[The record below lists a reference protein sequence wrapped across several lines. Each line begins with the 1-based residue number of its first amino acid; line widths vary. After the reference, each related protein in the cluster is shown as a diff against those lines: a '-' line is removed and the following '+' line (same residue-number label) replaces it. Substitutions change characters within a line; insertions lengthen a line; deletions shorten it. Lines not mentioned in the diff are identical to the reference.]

1 MLAWI
6 DKRCRQATGLTDE
19 LFGGKSIIL
28 VGDPGQLPHVADKPL
43 YHSNPSNS
51 LQEQGYLAYFMFNT
65 VVKLRINQ
73 WVQGFTWNRLNLEIY
88 LNAYA
93 QEIVIKMTGTF
104 S

>member
-28 VGDPGQLPHVADKPL
+28 VGDPGQLPPVADKPL

-51 LQEQGYLAYFMFNT
+51 LQEQGCLAYFMFNT
-65 VVKLRINQ
+65 VVKLTINQ
-73 WVQGFTWNRLNLEIY
+73 RVQGFTPEQAQFRDLVERLR
-88 LNAYA
+88 
-93 QEIVIKMTGTF
+93 TGDCNQND
-104 S
+104 